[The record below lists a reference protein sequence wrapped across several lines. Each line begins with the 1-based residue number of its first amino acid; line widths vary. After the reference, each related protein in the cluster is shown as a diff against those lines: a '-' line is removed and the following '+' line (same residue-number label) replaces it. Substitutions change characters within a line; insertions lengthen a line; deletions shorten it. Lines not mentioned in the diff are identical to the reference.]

1 MAYRLIRFGPNE
13 DVVLDKECDA
23 PNQLGDNEIWAQET
37 GGTAWLLASEGW
49 YVLRSAVHKEK
60 DGWTTWIS
68 RPLSTPLPKYIQMLA
83 LTGAI

>member
-13 DVVLDKECDA
+13 DVVLDKQCDA

-49 YVLRSAVHKEK
+49 YILRSMEEK
-60 DGWTTWIS
+60 VGGWCTWIAKPKD
-68 RPLSTPLPKYIQMLA
+68 RPFPKYIQMLT